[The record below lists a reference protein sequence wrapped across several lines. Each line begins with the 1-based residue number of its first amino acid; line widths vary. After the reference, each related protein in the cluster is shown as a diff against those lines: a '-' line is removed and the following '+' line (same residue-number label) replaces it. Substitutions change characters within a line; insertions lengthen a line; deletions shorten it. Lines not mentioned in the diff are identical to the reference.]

1 MWHIKRYIPEKKIGG
16 KFGEHL
22 GFCLSTIEHISA
34 CLFTFWIALI
44 LLTIA
49 NVIGAKTDRHAD
61 SVASVRNYAP
71 WQTETWPTPLPPLMH
86 SATFLLP
93 IVLLNSAL

>member
-1 MWHIKRYIPEKKIGG
+1 MAYKTIYPWKIVGG

-44 LLTIA
+44 LLIIA

-71 WQTETWPTPLPPLMH
+71 RQTETWPTPLPP
-86 SATFLLP
+86 SDA
-93 IVLLNSAL
+93 